1 MLKKRE
7 TLQHRTTPAFKGG
20 EGVLHST
27 ILATP
32 EEMMGKGRVFN
43 RILLE
48 SGCSIGTHTHVQ
60 TADERVLPKGTAY
73 ITDAG
78 MCGGKNSV
86 LGVKQ
91 EIIIKKFIDN
101 MPARFEYDPKEI
113 ELNGVVI
120 SVDQSTGKAQSIQ
133 RVSVA
138 D

>member
-48 SGCSIGTHTHVQ
+48 SGCSIGTHTHVGDAEFFYILSGHGVASDDGIEIAVEAGDVVV
-60 TADERVLPKGTAY
+60 TADGHAHGLRNDGQDPLELLALVLY
-73 ITDAG
+73 
-78 MCGGKNSV
+78 S
-86 LGVKQ
+86 
-91 EIIIKKFIDN
+91 
-101 MPARFEYDPKEI
+101 
-113 ELNGVVI
+113 
-120 SVDQSTGKAQSIQ
+120 
-133 RVSVA
+133 
-138 D
+138 

>member
-1 MLKKRE
+1 M
-7 TLQHRTTPAFKGG
+7 
-20 EGVLHST
+20 
-27 ILATP
+27 
-32 EEMMGKGRVFN
+32 
-43 RILLE
+43 
-48 SGCSIGTHTHVQ
+48 
-60 TADERVLPKGTAY
+60 
-73 ITDAG
+73 
-78 MCGGKNSV
+78 

-133 RVSVA
+133 RVSVV